1 MITTHHR
8 ESNEDVNNK
17 KALGFKLTMAD
28 DGQMMVAKTV
38 GKNFA
43 YLTYQQI
50 CASGVVHTTTFQQS
64 IWLELPMKKKQI
76 TQYSASRHQF
86 QHTKLCQSS
95 FLNLKS

>member
-1 MITTHHR
+1 
-8 ESNEDVNNK
+8 
-17 KALGFKLTMAD
+17 MAD
-28 DGQMMVAKTV
+28 DDGQISLQKQF

-50 CASGVVHTTTFQQS
+50 CASGVVHITTLQQS
-64 IWLELPMKKKQI
+64 IWLELPFKKKI

-86 QHTKLCQSS
+86 QQYTQLCQSS